1 MRTKG
6 FGVMHSL
13 GIIALL
19 FGAAFAQPVFADTYT
34 INFTTVAGSP
44 TPSGSFTYDA
54 SAPLGSQ
61 FTNFIVDWYGYSI
74 DLTSSANNPSGTGCG
89 TYNSAATFSFLNG
102 SVPCSPS
109 GIGNDWETQTDAPGP
124 GGFALL
130 QLFDDGPI
138 PPPTLG
144 PPPAQNSFLI
154 GTMAGNNTAPDFGV
168 TEAAYGTWTIT
179 DTTTP
184 EPSDLI
190 LISTGLLAVAF
201 MVRKRKHPGPPSPAN
216 QMNH

>member
-74 DLTSSANNPSGTGCG
+74 DLTSSANNPTVDGTECG
-89 TYNSAATFSFLNG
+89 TSPNSAASFAFLSG
-102 SVPCSPS
+102 SVPCSPNVA
-109 GIGNDWETQTDAPGP
+109 GPEWAVETDAPGP
-124 GGFALL
+124 NGFAIF
-130 QLFDDGPI
+130 QFADDGTTTLVPI
-138 PPPTLG
+138 PQFNDFAIGDEAGLG
-144 PPPAQNSFLI
+144 
-154 GTMAGNNTAPDFGV
+154 TAPNFGV
-168 TEAAYGTWTIT
+168 TAQASGTWTIT

-184 EPSDLI
+184 EPGTMVLFGG
-190 LISTGLLAVAF
+190 GLLGMAGLIR
-201 MVRKRKHPGPPSPAN
+201 RKLRL
-216 QMNH
+216 